1 MGINI
6 NTPQIIALRNEV
18 ERIFGKITSHS
29 YLQKLSE
36 EIEYKCKEHV
46 SVSTLERLWNYS
58 TRNVNNISVRIL
70 DIISRF
76 VDAENW
82 EHFCQEQQ
90 KNGNKESE
98 LFESKNAIN
107 CDNLKKGTLIKLGWA
122 PDRICEIE
130 YIGDNRFIATH
141 TQNSSIK
148 PGDSFKCL
156 QMEQGRELYMDC
168 FTRKGEEMNNNTARY
183 VVGQSSGITIIGIT
197 QPSDKNS

>member
-1 MGINI
+1 MGADSWEDFCNKY
-6 NTPQIIALRNEV
+6 N
-18 ERIFGKITSHS
+18 
-29 YLQKLSE
+29 
-36 EIEYKCKEHV
+36 KE
-46 SVSTLERLWNYS
+46 N
-58 TRNVNNISVRIL
+58 
-70 DIISRF
+70 
-76 VDAENW
+76 
-82 EHFCQEQQ
+82 
-90 KNGNKESE
+90 NKESE

-107 CDNLKKGTLIKLGWA
+107 CDKLEKGTLIKLGWA

-168 FTRKGEEMNNNTARY
+168 FTREGEEMNNSTARY

-197 QPSDKNS
+197 QPSDKK

>member
-70 DIISRF
+70 DIISCF
-76 VDAENW
+76 VGAENW

-90 KNGNKESE
+90 PLYSNPHPELEHKTGRQFQMPANGTGTRTVHG
-98 LFESKNAIN
+98 LFHSRGRGDEQQHRTLCCGAVKRYHHNRNNSAI
-107 CDNLKKGTLIKLGWA
+107 
-122 PDRICEIE
+122 R
-130 YIGDNRFIATH
+130 
-141 TQNSSIK
+141 
-148 PGDSFKCL
+148 
-156 QMEQGRELYMDC
+156 
-168 FTRKGEEMNNNTARY
+168 
-183 VVGQSSGITIIGIT
+183 
-197 QPSDKNS
+197 

>member
-18 ERIFGKITSHS
+18 ERTFGKITSHS

-36 EIEYKCKEHV
+36 EIEQKCKEHI
-46 SVSTLERLWNYS
+46 SVSTLERFWNYS
-58 TRNVNNISVRIL
+58 TRNATNISVRIL
-70 DIISRF
+70 DIISCF
-76 VDAENW
+76 VGADSW
-82 EHFCQEQQ
+82 EDFCNKYNKES
-90 KNGNKESE
+90 NKESE
-98 LFESKNAIN
+98 LFENKETIN
-107 CDNLKKGTLIKLGWA
+107 SSTLKEGTRIKIGWL
-122 PDRICEIE
+122 PDRICEVE
-130 YIGDNRFIATH
+130 YMGDNRFVATH
-141 TQNSSIK
+141 TENSSIK

-168 FTRKGEEMNNNTARY
+168 FTREGEEMNNSTARY

>member
-70 DIISRF
+70 DIISCF
-76 VDAENW
+76 VGAENW

-168 FTRKGEEMNNNTARY
+168 FTREGEEMNNSTARY

>member
-36 EIEYKCKEHV
+36 EIEHKCKEHI

-58 TRNVNNISVRIL
+58 TRNINNISVRIL

-168 FTRKGEEMNNNTARY
+168 FTREGEEMNNSTARY

-197 QPSDKNS
+197 QSSDKNS

>member
-90 KNGNKESE
+90 KNGNKESK

-107 CDNLKKGTLIKLGWA
+107 CDKLEKGTLIKLGWA

-168 FTRKGEEMNNNTARY
+168 FTRKGEDMNNSTARY
-183 VVGQSSGITIIGIT
+183 VVGQSNGITIIETSI
-197 QPSDKNS
+197 PNDKNS

>member
-36 EIEYKCKEHV
+36 EIEQKCKEHI

-76 VDAENW
+76 VGADSW
-82 EHFCQEQQ
+82 EDFCQEQQ

-168 FTRKGEEMNNNTARY
+168 FTREGEEMNNSTARY

>member
-36 EIEYKCKEHV
+36 EIEHKCKEHI

-58 TRNVNNISVRIL
+58 TRNINNISVRIL

-107 CDNLKKGTLIKLGWA
+107 CDKLKKGTLIKLGWA

-130 YIGDNRFIATH
+130 YTGGNCFVVTH
-141 TQNSSIK
+141 TENSSINV
-148 PGDSFKCL
+148 GDSFKCL

-168 FTRKGEEMNNNTARY
+168 FTREGEDMNNSTARY
-183 VVGQSSGITIIGIT
+183 VVGQTNGITIIGIT

>member
-6 NTPQIIALRNEV
+6 NTPQIIALRNEI
-18 ERIFGKITSHS
+18 ERSFGKITSHS

-168 FTRKGEEMNNNTARY
+168 FTREGEEMNNSTARY